1 MSIKK
6 LRSVLILA
14 LISTVIVGC
23 VQPQSGGMRPSTN
36 QFSSQWVDI
45 TMGGMTASSGTGL
58 VLALNLANKSNKALE
73 VSVSFK
79 APDPK
84 QQCEIEKQIKNKG
97 STLFQC
103 PQTSVTPNVDYPI
116 AITIYTLGEQGEKQ
130 LVENANTKFHFSEND
145 ARGFE
150 QLIKAMESVG
160 Q

>member
-1 MSIKK
+1 MNIKK
-6 LRSVLILA
+6 LRSVLVLA
-14 LISTVIVGC
+14 LISAVMAGC
-23 VQPQSGGMRPSTN
+23 VQRQSGGIRPSSS

-45 TMGGMTASSGTGL
+45 TMGGMMAFPETGPA
-58 VLALNLANKSNKALE
+58 LALNLANKSSKTLE

-84 QQCEIEKQIKNKG
+84 QQCKIEKQIKNKG

-116 AITIYTLGEQGEKQ
+116 VITIYTLGEQGKKQ
-130 LVENANTKFHFSEND
+130 LVENANTKFHFSKKD
-145 ARGFE
+145 ARGFH
-150 QLIKAMESVG
+150 QLIKALKSVK